1 MDEYLIRPALEKD
14 FPAIKRLIH
23 DVGINPTGLDWRRF
37 VVAETVSGQFSGC
50 GQIKAHSEGVLEL
63 ASIAVIPSA
72 RKQGLGSLLIRG
84 LMGTAP
90 RPLYLTCRAQ
100 LGPFYQKYGFRIASK
115 DEVPTFFRRIS
126 GLAGLLNTFHIIHD
140 KLLVMVVD

>member
-23 DVGINPTGLDWRRF
+23 DVGINPTGLDWRRC

-72 RKQGLGSLLIRG
+72 RKQGLGSLLIRW
-84 LMGTAP
+84 LMDTAP

-100 LGPFYQKYGFRIASK
+100 MEPFYLKFGFRIVKKADLPK
-115 DEVPTFFRRIS
+115 YFRQIS
-126 GLAGLLNTFHIIHD
+126 ELARLMNGLHIIHD